1 MRGLVARSESAAP
14 QAWRLESLCLA
25 NCDLRG
31 SDWVHFTRL
40 PEAQTLLSGL
50 RWLDLSDN
58 PQLLAGDDPG
68 LPSWMALWQFSPLLS
83 LNLCNTGR

>member
-1 MRGLVARSESAAP
+1 MRDLVARSESAAP

-25 NCDLRG
+25 KCNLRRP
-31 SDWVHFTRL
+31 DWAHFTRL

-58 PQLLAGDDPG
+58 PGLLAGDDPG
-68 LPSWMALWQFSPLLS
+68 LPSWMALWQFSPLIS